1 MHTIEITGSGIKKEF
16 PGSIQEMNSKQYL
29 LFIKLFLELV
39 LGTIDIN
46 EFKISLV
53 CQLLDIKK
61 NIPLKWMKE
70 DKKEIVLDNIRRL
83 ADTMESY
90 LTPHPEPLLEGEGE
104 MQNLPFPSEGG
115 VKQASFITID
125 TNFTRNPLPK
135 IKNLY
140 GPDDVLTNCTGYE
153 YKEAITAYKK
163 YIDTKNDVHLNEL
176 IAVLYREKKRFL
188 FVKRHFS
195 SFNGEVRRAF
205 TDKTNPI
212 FLKKRIQKVSKL
224 PFHVKYGV
232 LVIFQAFQDFMTRG
246 EIEIDGNKI
255 NLSVLYEGGSSD
267 ADNGIGM
274 IGLFYEL
281 AESKVFGTLEDVMN
295 TNIYDI
301 LTRVYQLVQLNKK
314 INSKKN
320 DSSNEV

>member
-1 MHTIEITGSGIKKEF
+1 MHTLEISGSDIKKEF

-39 LGTIDIN
+39 SGAIDVN
-46 EFKISLV
+46 GFKISLV
-53 CQLLDIKK
+53 CKLLDIKK

-90 LTPHPEPLLEGEGE
+90 LTTSTPLSDPDHIEE
-104 MQNLPFPSEGG
+104 SE
-115 VKQASFITID
+115 QSIITID

-153 YKEAITAYKK
+153 YKEAISSYKK
-163 YIDTKNDVHLNEL
+163 YIDTKNDAYLDEL
-176 IAVLYREKKRFL
+176 IAILYREKKRFI
-188 FVKRHFS
+188 FVKRHLS
-195 SFNGEVRRAF
+195 SFNGETRRVF
-205 TDKTNPI
+205 TDKTNPN
-212 FLKKRIQKVSKL
+212 FLKKRIQKVSNL

-232 LVIFQAFQDFMTRG
+232 LVMFQAFQDFMTRG

-301 LTRVYQLVQLNKK
+301 LTRVYQLVQINNK
-314 INSKKN
+314 SKQKNN
-320 DSSNEV
+320 DSNNEI